1 MNKQRLGRFISKYY
15 LNGTVNS
22 VVLNSKSNSQQ
33 LTTRFIS
40 GDKSLLGELVMD
52 KWDFEDS
59 DIGIYN
65 TEQLIKLLSV
75 VDDDINLSLT
85 KAGDKSIALKVS
97 DSTSSVNYMLTDTSI
112 INEPPTLKTIPDTFE
127 LDIDVTPQFI
137 SKFIAGKGALG
148 ETDNFTVISDDSS
161 VKVII
166 GYSSV
171 NTNRVTIPVTT
182 TRVSNIDNLSFNA
195 NIFKE
200 VLSANKECESA
211 SLEISSEGLARITF
225 NVDDYKSTYYM
236 VSAQDVD

>member
-1 MNKQRLGRFISKYY
+1 MNKQRLARFISKYY

-33 LTTRFIS
+33 LAARFIS

-85 KAGDKSIALKVS
+85 KSGDKSIALKVS

-112 INEPPTLKTIPDTFE
+112 INEPPTLKSIPEFE
-127 LDIDVTPQFI
+127 LNIDVTPQFI
-137 SKFIAGKGALG
+137 NKFIAGKGALG
-148 ETDNFTVISDDSS
+148 ETDNFTIITDGDN
-161 VKVII
+161 VKAVI

-182 TRVSNIDNLSFNA
+182 TKASDIDNVSFNA

-200 VLSANKECESA
+200 VLHANKECESA
-211 SLEISSEGLARITF
+211 TLEVSSEGLSRITF
-225 NVDDYKSTYYM
+225 KVDDYTSTYYL
-236 VSAQDVD
+236 VAVQDVD

>member
-1 MNKQRLGRFISKYY
+1 MNKQRLARFISKYY

-33 LTTRFIS
+33 LGARFIS
-40 GDKSLLGELVMD
+40 GVKSLLGELVMD

-85 KAGDKSIALKVS
+85 KSGDKSIALKVS

-112 INEPPTLKTIPDTFE
+112 INEPPTLKSIPEFE
-127 LDIDVTPQFI
+127 LNIDVTPQFI

-148 ETDNFTVISDDSS
+148 ETDNFTIITDGSS
-161 VKVII
+161 VKVVI

-182 TRVSNIDNLSFNA
+182 TKVSDIENVSFNA

-200 VLSANKECESA
+200 VLHANKECESA
-211 SLEISSEGLARITF
+211 TLEVSSEGLSRITF
-225 NVDDYKSTYYM
+225 KVDDYTSTYYL
-236 VSAQDVD
+236 VAVQDVD

>member
-1 MNKQRLGRFISKYY
+1 MNKQRLARFISKYY

-33 LTTRFIS
+33 LGARFIS

-85 KAGDKSIALKVS
+85 KSGDKSIALKVS

-112 INEPPTLKTIPDTFE
+112 INEPPTLKSIPEFE
-127 LDIDVTPQFI
+127 LNIDVTPQFI
-137 SKFIAGKGALG
+137 NKFIAGKGALG
-148 ETDNFTVISDDSS
+148 ETDNFTIITDGGS
-161 VKVII
+161 VKAVI

-182 TRVSNIDNLSFNA
+182 TKASDIDNVSFNA
-195 NIFKE
+195 NFFKE

-211 SLEISSEGLARITF
+211 TLEVSSEGLSRITF
-225 NVDDYKSTYYM
+225 KVDDYTSTYYL
-236 VSAQDVD
+236 VAVQDVD

>member
-1 MNKQRLGRFISKYY
+1 MNKQRLTRFINKYY

-22 VVLNSKSNSQQ
+22 IVLISKSNSKQ
-33 LTTRFIS
+33 LYARFIS
-40 GDKSLLGELVMD
+40 SDKSLLGELMMD

-75 VDDDINLSLT
+75 VDEDINLSLT
-85 KAGDKSIALKVS
+85 KSGDKSIALKVS

-112 INEPPTLKTIPDTFE
+112 INEPPTLKNVPDFQ
-127 LDIDVTPQFI
+127 LHIDITPQFI
-137 SKFIAGKGALG
+137 NKFIAGKGALG
-148 ETDNFTVISDDSS
+148 ETDNFTVITENGTAKA
-161 VKVII
+161 VI

-182 TRVSNIDNLSFNA
+182 TKISDIENVSFNA

-200 VLSANKECESA
+200 VLSANKDCESA
-211 SLEISSEGLARITF
+211 TLEVSSDGLSRITF
-225 NVDDYKSTYYM
+225 KIDDYTSTYYL
-236 VSAQDVD
+236 VAVQDVD

>member
-1 MNKQRLGRFISKYY
+1 MNKQRLARFISKYY

-33 LTTRFIS
+33 LAARFIS

-75 VDDDINLSLT
+75 VDEDINLSLT
-85 KAGDKSIALKVS
+85 KAGDKAIALKVS

-112 INEPPTLKTIPDTFE
+112 INEPPSLKTIPEFE
-127 LDIDVTPQFI
+127 LNIDVTPQFI

-148 ETDNFTVISDDSS
+148 ETDNFTIISDGGN
-161 VKVII
+161 VKVVI

-182 TRVSNIDNLSFNA
+182 TKVGDIDNVSFNA
-195 NIFKE
+195 NFFKE

-211 SLEISSEGLARITF
+211 TLEVSSEGLSRITF
-225 NVDDYKSTYYM
+225 KVDDYTSTYYL
-236 VSAQDVD
+236 VAVQDVD

>member
-1 MNKQRLGRFISKYY
+1 MNKQRLARFISKYY

-33 LTTRFIS
+33 LAARFIS

-75 VDDDINLSLT
+75 VDEDITLSLT
-85 KAGDKSIALKVS
+85 KAGDKAIALKVS

-112 INEPPTLKTIPDTFE
+112 INEPPSLKTIPEFE
-127 LDIDVTPQFI
+127 LNIDVTPQFI

-148 ETDNFTVISDDSS
+148 ETDNFTIISDGGN
-161 VKVII
+161 VKVVI

-182 TRVSNIDNLSFNA
+182 TKASDIDNVSFNA

-211 SLEISSEGLARITF
+211 TLEVSSEGLSRITF
-225 NVDDYKSTYYM
+225 KVDDYTSTYYL
-236 VSAQDVD
+236 VAVQDVD

>member
-1 MNKQRLGRFISKYY
+1 MNKQRLARFISKYY

-33 LTTRFIS
+33 LAARFIS

-75 VDDDINLSLT
+75 VDEDINISLT
-85 KAGDKSIALKVS
+85 KSGDKSIALKVS

-112 INEPPTLKTIPDTFE
+112 INEPPTLKSIPEFE
-127 LDIDVTPQFI
+127 LNIDVTPQFI

-148 ETDNFTVISDDSS
+148 ETDNFTIITGSGS
-161 VKVII
+161 VKVVI

-171 NTNRVTIPVTT
+171 NKNRVTIPVTT
-182 TRVSNIDNLSFNA
+182 NKANDIDNVSFNA

-211 SLEISSEGLARITF
+211 TLEVSSEGLSRITF
-225 NVDDYKSTYYM
+225 KVDDYTSTYYL
-236 VSAQDVD
+236 VAVQDVD